1 MPSIRPQTP
10 VIQRLATNPVIRPE
24 DVQPSRPGME
34 VLCAF
39 NAGAIRVDDEIVLM
53 LRVAERPLAGTMP
66 PDAMVLDLQAPVP
79 TTAPASA
86 ADSPAG
92 FVAFSQLDLTTTP
105 PGIVTRYLRCDLPGL
120 DLSDPRSIRYS
131 GQTFLTSISHLR
143 LARSQDGVTFTVD
156 AQPALA
162 PANLHEEFGCEDPRL
177 TRIGDTFYVAYTAV
191 SRYGI
196 GTALARSP
204 DLLHF
209 ERLGVAFYPENRDV
223 ALFPEQI
230 NGQYVALH
238 RPQPRHIGPPTMW
251 LAFSPDLRHW
261 GDHRFLLAP
270 RPGMWDSKRIG
281 GGAVPFRVHE
291 GWLELYHG
299 VDEADRYCL
308 GAVLLDA
315 DQPDRVLARSPQ
327 PFLEPEAP
335 FEREGLLGN
344 VVFTC
349 GAVPLDDGRVRVYYG
364 AADSVTGAADLDVRA
379 LLATLE

>member
-1 MPSIRPQTP
+1 MAVSSPQ
-10 VIQRLATNPVIRPE
+10 VIQRLATNPIIRPQ

-39 NAGAIRVDDEIVLM
+39 NAGAIRVDGEFILM
-53 LRVAERPLAGTMP
+53 LRVAERPLTGTMP
-66 PDAMVLDLQAPVP
+66 TDAMILDLQSPEPRTRPA
-79 TTAPASA
+79 TAGEA
-86 ADSPAG
+86 ATG
-92 FVAFSQLDLTTTP
+92 FVAFSQLDLTSTTP
-105 PGIVTRYLRCDLPGL
+105 AIVTRFLQRDLPGL
-120 DLSDPRSIRYS
+120 DLTDPRSIRYA

-143 LARSQDGVTFTVD
+143 LARSRDGVVFTID

-162 PANLHEEFGCEDPRL
+162 PANLQEEFGCEDPRL
-177 TRIGDTFYVAYTAV
+177 TRIGDTFYLAYTAV

-196 GTALARSP
+196 GTALARSI
-204 DLLHF
+204 DLRSF

-223 ALFPEQI
+223 ALFPERI
-230 NGQYVALH
+230 DGQYLALH

-251 LAFSPDLRHW
+251 LASSPDLQHW
-261 GDHRFLLAP
+261 GNHRFLIAP

-281 GGAVPFRVHE
+281 GGAVPFRVSD

-308 GAVLLDA
+308 GAVLLDGA
-315 DQPDRVLARSPQ
+315 HPEQVLARSPQ

-349 GAVPLDDGRVRVYYG
+349 GAVPLDDGRMRVYYG
-364 AADSVTGAADLDVRA
+364 AADSVTGAADLDVTA
-379 LLATLE
+379 LLATLT

>member
-1 MPSIRPQTP
+1 MVALTDGL
-10 VIQRLATNPVIRPE
+10 VIERLATNPIIRPQ

-39 NAGAIRVDDEIVLM
+39 NAGALRVDDEFILL
-53 LRVAERPLAGTMP
+53 LRVAERPLSGSMP
-66 PDAMVLDLQAPVP
+66 DDAMILDLHAPEP
-79 TTAPASA
+79 KTRPATGAESA
-86 ADSPAG
+86 AG
-92 FVAFSQLDLTTTP
+92 FVAFSLLDLTAST
-105 PGIVTRYLRCDLPGL
+105 PGIATRYLPRDLPGL
-120 DLSDPRSIRYS
+120 DLTDPRSIRYA

-143 LARSQDGVTFTVD
+143 LARSRDGVAFRVD
-156 AQPALA
+156 PQPALA
-162 PANLHEEFGCEDPRL
+162 PATAEEEFGCEDPRL
-177 TRIGDTFYVAYTAV
+177 TRIGDTFYLAYTAV

-204 DLLHF
+204 DLQHF

-230 NGQYVALH
+230 GGRYVALH

-251 LAFSPDLRHW
+251 LGYSTDLRLW
-261 GDHRFLLAP
+261 GDHRFLMAP

-281 GGAVPFRVHE
+281 GGAVPFRVPE

-308 GAVLLDA
+308 GAVLLDGE
-315 DQPDRVLARSPQ
+315 QPGKVLARSPR

-349 GAVPLDDGRVRVYYG
+349 GAVPLDDGRMRLYYG
-364 AADSVTGAADLDVRA
+364 AADSVTGAADLDVKA
-379 LLATLE
+379 LLATLT

>member
-1 MPSIRPQTP
+1 MAVIGARPT
-10 VIQRLATNPVIRPE
+10 IERLASNPIIRPE

-39 NAGAIRVDDEIVLM
+39 NAGAIRVDGEFILM
-53 LRVAERPLAGTMP
+53 LRVAERPVTGTMP
-66 PDAMVLDLQAPVP
+66 ADAVILDLHAPEP
-79 TTAPASA
+79 KTRPATANESA
-86 ADSPAG
+86 AG
-92 FVAFSQLDLTTTP
+92 FVAFSVLDLTAST
-105 PGIVTRYLRCDLPGL
+105 PGIATRYLPRDLPGL
-120 DLSDPRSIRYS
+120 DLTDPRSIRYS

-143 LARSQDGVTFTVD
+143 LARSQDGVAFTVD
-156 AQPALA
+156 PSPALA
-162 PANLHEEFGCEDPRL
+162 PATAEEEFGCEDPRI
-177 TRIGDTFYVAYTAV
+177 TRIGDVFYLAYTAV

-196 GTALARSP
+196 GTALARSA
-204 DLLHF
+204 DLRHF

-223 ALFPEQI
+223 AIFPEPVG
-230 NGQYVALH
+230 GQYVALH

-251 LAFSPDLRHW
+251 LAYSSDLRRW
-261 GDHRFLLAP
+261 GDHRFLMAP
-270 RPGMWDSKRIG
+270 RPRMWDSKRIG
-281 GGAVPFRVHE
+281 GGAVPFRVDE

-308 GAVLLDA
+308 GAVLLEA
-315 DQPDRVLARSPQ
+315 DRPDRVLARSPH

-349 GAVPLDDGRVRVYYG
+349 GAVPLDDGRLRVYYG
-364 AADSVTGAADLDVRA
+364 AADSVTGAADLDVKA

>member
-1 MPSIRPQTP
+1 MTADTGRA
-10 VIQRLATNPVIRPE
+10 VIQRLATNPVVRPQ
-24 DVQPSRPGME
+24 DVEPSRPGME

-39 NAGAIRVDDEIVLM
+39 NAAAIRVDGEFILM
-53 LRVAERPLAGTMP
+53 LRVAERPLTGTMP
-66 PDAMVLDLQAPVP
+66 DDAMILDLQSPQPRTRPA
-79 TTAPASA
+79 TAGEA
-86 ADSPAG
+86 ATG
-92 FVAFSQLDLTTTP
+92 FVAFSLLDLTTTT
-105 PGIVTRYLRCDLPGL
+105 PGIVTRYLQRDLPGL
-120 DLSDPRSIRYS
+120 DLTDPRSIRYA

-143 LARSQDGVTFTVD
+143 LARSRDGVTFTVD
-156 AQPALA
+156 RQPALA

-177 TRIGDTFYVAYTAV
+177 TRIGDTYYLAYTAV

-196 GTALARSP
+196 GTALARST
-204 DLLHF
+204 DLRSF

-230 NGQYVALH
+230 DGQYLALH

-251 LAFSPDLRHW
+251 LASSPDLQHW
-261 GDHRFLLAP
+261 GNHRFLLAP

-281 GGAVPFRVHE
+281 GGAVPFRVPE

-299 VDEADRYCL
+299 VDDADRYCL
-308 GAVLLDA
+308 GAVLLDGA
-315 DQPDRVLARSPQ
+315 NPEQVLARSPQ
-327 PFLEPEAP
+327 PFLAPEAP

-364 AADSVTGAADLDVRA
+364 AADSVTGAADLDVKA
-379 LLATLE
+379 LLATLT